1 MPATSESALLLA
13 NQLRSSTDDELRDI
27 LTERAVRA
35 TGIKDFFDL
44 ADALLDEASVD
55 AALSALDRPTL
66 AALAAL
72 SKLGAGTAAEVSA
85 ELTRL
90 GGVADRAPE
99 AIELGVRLGLVV
111 RSGDL
116 ASAVSTVARQLA
128 AWPER
133 GLPGLASLAAEPRP
147 ATVTPAIGTE
157 AETVDTLAAERAFE
171 TTSAIVELVVS
182 LQNESAHELAR
193 GGITLPDSKRLA
205 ASAGVGLDEVPQLIE
220 IAERAGIVAGGT
232 GQRFAVPA
240 AADWLVGSASER
252 WARLAG
258 AWVDRLPG
266 DIREVLAALAHA
278 EWGDRLAQYVAWLY
292 PAGGEQ
298 MRERVIAYGR
308 DATLLGI
315 TANDRPSTP
324 GAALLTDGVVAAAS
338 AMALLYPPAVNQVY
352 LQRDLTIV
360 APGPLEPAIE
370 LKLRAI
376 ADLDA
381 RALATT
387 WRVSASSLD
396 RAFARG
402 ETTEGIREFLASI
415 SLTGLPQPLDYLL
428 REAGSRF
435 GLIRVSSTPGGQTR
449 IRSMDASLLR
459 ALMVDRALN
468 SLGFMSEASGLI
480 SRFDRDVVFFSL
492 SDARYPVAAE
502 DANGSVVVP
511 ARPRL
516 GTRPMDSTDTT
527 GAFIE
532 RLRSTSVLPVDTGD
546 AWIARQLEVAVRG
559 KLPLTVSVRMPDGS
573 VSDYLLEPASVAGG
587 RLRARDRRADLE
599 RTLPL
604 TSIVAVAP
612 AAE

>member
-13 NQLRSSTDDELRDI
+13 NQLRSSTDEELRDI
-27 LTERAVRA
+27 LTARAVRPA
-35 TGIKDFFDL
+35 GIKDFFDL

-72 SKLGAGTAAEVSA
+72 SELGAGTPAEVAA

-90 GGVADRAPE
+90 GGVADRAPD
-99 AIELGVRLGLVV
+99 AIDLGVRLGLVV
-111 RSGDL
+111 RSDEL

-128 AWPER
+128 AWPQR
-133 GLPGLASLAAEPRP
+133 GLPGLVSLAAEPRP
-147 ATVTPAIGTE
+147 ATVTPAIGAE
-157 AETVDTLAAERAFE
+157 AEAVDTLAAERAFE

-182 LQNESAHELAR
+182 LRNEPAHELAR
-193 GGITLPDSKRLA
+193 GGIALPDSKRLA
-205 ASAGVGLDEVPQLIE
+205 ASAGIGIDEVPQLIE
-220 IAERAGIVAGGT
+220 IAERAGLVAGGN
-232 GQRFAVPA
+232 GQRFAVA
-240 AADWLVGSASER
+240 SASDWLLSNAGER
-252 WARLAG
+252 WSRLAG
-258 AWVDRLPG
+258 AWVDGLPA
-266 DIREVLAALAHA
+266 DIHEVLAALAHA
-278 EWGDRLAQYVAWLY
+278 EWGDRLAQYVQWLY

-298 MRERVIAYGR
+298 MRERVVAYGR

-315 TANDRPSTP
+315 TARDRPSTP
-324 GAALLTDGVVAAAS
+324 GAALLTDDVAAAAS
-338 AMALLYPPAVNQVY
+338 AMSSLYPPAVTQVY

-360 APGPLEPAIE
+360 APGPLEPTVE
-370 LKLRAI
+370 LRLRAI
-376 ADLDA
+376 ADLEA

-396 RAFARG
+396 RAFAGG
-402 ETTEGIREFLASI
+402 ETTEGIREFLTAI

-428 REAGSRF
+428 KEAGSRF

-449 IRSMDASLLR
+449 VRSTDSSLLR
-459 ALMVDRALN
+459 ALLVDRALS
-468 SLGFMSEASGLI
+468 SLGFMRDASDLV

-502 DANGSVVVP
+502 DAEGNIVVP

-516 GTRPMDSTDTT
+516 GSRLADSSDTT

-612 AAE
+612 ASE